1 MEDRRFIHQPSIKSF
16 MPGIEQVGGGGSLGG
31 IGQVAGTFCLLK
43 YNKPDDQG
51 RECIASSQLFQ
62 IDSEHGPACMDVD
75 GDFESFSWE
84 RTYDFTVSI
93 SLSSRQVMI

>member
-1 MEDRRFIHQPSIKSF
+1 MEDRRFIRQPSIKSF
-16 MPGIEQVGGGGSLGG
+16 MPGEPVGDGSWAAF
-31 IGQVAGTFCLLK
+31 GQVAGTFCLLK
-43 YNKPDDQG
+43 YNKPDGQG

-62 IDSEHGPACMDVD
+62 IDSGHGPACIDVD

-84 RTYDFTVSI
+84 KTYDFTVSI

>member
-1 MEDRRFIHQPSIKSF
+1 MEDRRFIRQPSIKSF
-16 MPGIEQVGGGGSLGG
+16 MPGEKVGGGASAPF
-31 IGQVAGTFCLLK
+31 GQVGGTFCLLK
-43 YNKPDDQG
+43 YNKPDGLG

-62 IDSEHGPACMDVD
+62 IDSKHGPACIDVG

-84 RTYDFTVSI
+84 KTYDFTVSI